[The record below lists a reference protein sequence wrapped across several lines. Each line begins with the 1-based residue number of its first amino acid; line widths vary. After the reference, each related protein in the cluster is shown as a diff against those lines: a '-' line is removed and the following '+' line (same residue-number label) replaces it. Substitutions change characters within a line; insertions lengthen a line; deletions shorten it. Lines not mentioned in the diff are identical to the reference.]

1 MEGMNKAVQNLKV
14 EIEST
19 KRLKTEGTME
29 VNNLGTQTENSES
42 ILTNII

>member
-19 KRLKTEGTME
+19 KRTKTEGNVE
-29 VNNLGTQTENSES
+29 IKSLGIQTENSES
-42 ILTNII
+42 VLTNRI